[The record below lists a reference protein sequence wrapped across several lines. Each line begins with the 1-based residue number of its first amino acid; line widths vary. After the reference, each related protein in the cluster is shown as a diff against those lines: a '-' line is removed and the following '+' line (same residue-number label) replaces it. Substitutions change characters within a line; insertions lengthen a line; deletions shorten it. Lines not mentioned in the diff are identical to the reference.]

1 MYQIFGRFLY
11 SYRFADKSLDFML
24 FRFVPVVSI
33 SYVEI
38 TSARQ
43 IGFEDAIF
51 SGLWFANRV
60 FGKIV
65 IIRKKG
71 GMFKSI
77 CITPDDADTF
87 VSMIETRIRESIG

>member
-1 MYQIFGRFLY
+1 
-11 SYRFADKSLDFML
+11 ML

-60 FGKIV
+60 FGKFV

-71 GMFKSI
+71 GIFKSI

-87 VSMIETRIRESIG
+87 VSTIETRMRESVG